1 MNKKVLKT
9 IELILVN
16 TITMTR
22 LIGAV
27 ILPFIYYYYG
37 ASIVSIIIICLFL
50 TDTIDGFL
58 ARKLKV
64 STFFGSLIDGI
75 SDKLLNFISFI
86 LLGFINIFMF
96 LPLIIEISIIYT
108 MYSTY
113 RYGGNVQ
120 SSKTGKIKTIILDIC
135 VILSFILISLPLFKS
150 KLSIINFLIIN
161 TDIIITI
168 LSFIT
173 LTSCLI
179 TLFDYMKKNNE
190 TRENPKSIKIKYEN
204 KSKKPVKLIVKE
216 LFDTKYYSEHKNESI
231 MKQFYI

>member
-120 SSKTGKIKTIILDIC
+120 SSKTGKI
-135 VILSFILISLPLFKS
+135 
-150 KLSIINFLIIN
+150 
-161 TDIIITI
+161 
-168 LSFIT
+168 
-173 LTSCLI
+173 
-179 TLFDYMKKNNE
+179 
-190 TRENPKSIKIKYEN
+190 
-204 KSKKPVKLIVKE
+204 
-216 LFDTKYYSEHKNESI
+216 
-231 MKQFYI
+231 